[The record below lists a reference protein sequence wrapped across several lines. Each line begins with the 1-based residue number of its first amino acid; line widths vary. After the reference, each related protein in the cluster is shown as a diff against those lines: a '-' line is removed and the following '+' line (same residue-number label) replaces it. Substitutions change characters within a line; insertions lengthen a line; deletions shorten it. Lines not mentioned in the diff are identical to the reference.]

1 MEGSLNPLHF
11 IGQEGWVVPDPN
23 GATNSEGLIAL
34 SWDLE
39 PKLYDRCYPK
49 GIFPWF

>member
-39 PKLYDRCYPK
+39 PKL
-49 GIFPWF
+49 